1 MICAG
6 TRHDTPLRWALATL
20 YEFLMR
26 NKLSFLALVVVL
38 PALTCHSQTTNR
50 LHFPIS
56 GFSIAPLEVPMGLT
70 PQQALVMFLP
80 ATNGFAANVNVQI
93 QPYGETLDDYLTISV
108 QQCKNAGFKLLQQ
121 NATEKTAVVF
131 EYTGDMEGRR
141 LHWYARAQKSA
152 GRVYLVTAT
161 APDDEWDRLAPQL
174 KACVDSLRCDTE
186 ERRTASRR

>member
-1 MICAG
+1 MKNI
-6 TRHDTPLRWALATL
+6 
-20 YEFLMR
+20 
-26 NKLSFLALVVVL
+26 LSFLGLPVVL
-38 PALTCHSQTTNR
+38 LALTCQGQATNR
-50 LHFPIS
+50 LHFPMS
-56 GFSIAPLEVPMGLT
+56 GFSIAALEAPLSLT
-70 PQQALVMFLP
+70 PQQAVVMFLS

-93 QPYGETLDDYLTISV
+93 QPYGETLDDYLTLSV

-131 EYTGDMEGRR
+131 EYAGEMDGRR

-161 APDDEWDRLAPQL
+161 ALDDQWDRLAPQL

-186 ERRTASRR
+186 ERRAASRR